1 MNLTFLTQPGKTI
14 CFSTIL
20 KRLEAKDSPHPH
32 RLSPSLSVVSVL
44 MSWYA
49 LKHAK
54 SPICSFYDSKFARG
68 HFRYFKRSWSVIR
81 VRNSK
86 RIMNE
91 KVMSRCLNNDNFPCF
106 SMFGTAIL
114 PKVLI
119 YDFGLKDDF
128 FTTWKGRRLK
138 KCWDKKTI
146 FRCAILDQQRLPLR
160 GKIKCREDLGNENPV
175 QCNGRHDHQR
185 KMRENATVFGQDSA
199 RNWLFYSCWIWKWLF
214 PLSVAF
220 LGKISRRCSCK
231 SLECWAR
238 FALCT
243 TTVVWLL

>member
-20 KRLEAKDSPHPH
+20 KRSEAKDSPHPH

-49 LKHAK
+49 LKYAK
-54 SPICSFYDSKFARG
+54 SPICSFFVSKFARG
-68 HFRYFKRSWSVIR
+68 HFRYLKRSWAVIR

-91 KVMSRCLNNDNFPCF
+91 EEVMSRCLNNDNFPRF
-106 SMFGTAIL
+106 LMFGTAIL

-138 KCWDKKTI
+138 KYWDKKPI
-146 FRCAILDQQRLPLR
+146 FRC
-160 GKIKCREDLGNENPV
+160 GHLGST
-175 QCNGRHDHQR
+175 GFTFA
-185 KMRENATVFGQDSA
+185 RENKVPRGFWEREPSA
-199 RNWLFYSCWIWKWLF
+199 VQWKTW
-214 PLSVAF
+214 SSAENE
-220 LGKISRRCSCK
+220 GKCNSFWSRLREK
-231 SLECWAR
+231 LTI
-238 FALCT
+238 L
-243 TTVVWLL
+243 

>member
-49 LKHAK
+49 LKYAK
-54 SPICSFYDSKFARG
+54 SPICSFYVSKFARG
-68 HFRYFKRSWSVIR
+68 HFRYLKRSWSAIR

-91 KVMSRCLNNDNFPCF
+91 EEVMSRCLNNDNFPRF

-128 FTTWKGRRLK
+128 LQRERVEGWRSTETKNQFLGA
-138 KCWDKKTI
+138 
-146 FRCAILDQQRLPLR
+146 AILDQQGLPLS
-160 GKIKCREDLGNENPV
+160 GKIKCREDSGNENPV
-175 QCNGRHDHQR
+175 RCNGRHDHRR
-185 KMRENATVFGQDSA
+185 KVRETATVFGQDST
-199 RNWLFYSCWIWKWLF
+199 RNWLFYSCCLWKWLF

-243 TTVVWLL
+243 TTVV

>member
-32 RLSPSLSVVSVL
+32 RPSPSLSVVSVNDVL
-44 MSWYA
+44 VCF
-49 LKHAK
+49 KVRKK
-54 SPICSFYDSKFARG
+54 SNMLLLRFKIRPRSFRCL
-68 HFRYFKRSWSVIR
+68 KRSWSVIR

-91 KVMSRCLNNDNFPCF
+91 EEVMSRCLNNDNSPRF

-119 YDFGLKDDF
+119 YDLGLKDDF

-138 KCWDKKTI
+138 KYLDKKPI
-146 FRCAILDQQRLPLR
+146 FRCGHLGSTGFTFARENKVPR
-160 GKIKCREDLGNENPV
+160 GFWEREPSAVQWKTWSSAGNEGK
-175 QCNGRHDHQR
+175 CNS
-185 KMRENATVFGQDSA
+185 F
-199 RNWLFYSCWIWKWLF
+199 W
-214 PLSVAF
+214 
-220 LGKISRRCSCK
+220 SRLHEK
-231 SLECWAR
+231 LTI
-238 FALCT
+238 L
-243 TTVVWLL
+243 

>member
-32 RLSPSLSVVSVL
+32 RPSPSLSVVSVNDVL
-44 MSWYA
+44 VCF
-49 LKHAK
+49 KVRKK
-54 SPICSFYDSKFARG
+54 SNMLLLRFKIRPRSFRCL
-68 HFRYFKRSWSVIR
+68 KRSWSVIR

-91 KVMSRCLNNDNFPCF
+91 EEVMSRCLNNDNSPRF

-119 YDFGLKDDF
+119 YDLGLKDDF

-138 KCWDKKTI
+138 KYLDKKPI
-146 FRCAILDQQRLPLR
+146 FRC
-160 GKIKCREDLGNENPV
+160 GHLGST
-175 QCNGRHDHQR
+175 GFTFA
-185 KMRENATVFGQDSA
+185 RENKVPRGFWEREPSA
-199 RNWLFYSCWIWKWLF
+199 VQWK
-214 PLSVAF
+214 
-220 LGKISRRCSCK
+220 
-231 SLECWAR
+231 
-238 FALCT
+238 T
-243 TTVVWLL
+243 

>member
-32 RLSPSLSVVSVL
+32 LLSPSLSVVSVL

-54 SPICSFYDSKFARG
+54 SPISSFYDSKFARG
-68 HFRYFKRSWSVIR
+68 HFRYLKRSWSVIR

-91 KVMSRCLNNDNFPCF
+91 KVMSRCLNNDNFPRF

-138 KCWDKKTI
+138 KCWDNKTI
-146 FRCAILDQQRLPLR
+146 FRCGHLGSTAFTFARENKVPR
-160 GKIKCREDLGNENPV
+160 GFWEREPSAVQWKTWSSAENE
-175 QCNGRHDHQR
+175 G
-185 KMRENATVFGQDSA
+185 NATVFGQDSA
-199 RNWLFYSCWIWKWLF
+199 RNWLFYSCCLWKWLF

-243 TTVVWLL
+243 TVVWLL